1 MKSWT
6 NPFNE
11 YQYFINNDDYS
22 IKGTYSTINTYYQH
36 NFTDVEHKIT
46 ANVNNVIWDGGGDEI
61 SDNYL
66 ADNNFKIFED
76 TRKSHRGIADSRT
89 FMNKSQIDYTLPIAG
104 KYSFE
109 AGYCFDYVQ
118 DFSDYLYR
126 DYEQSTKDWI
136 TNYNFTNNTKFF
148 HTINAVY
155 TTFAGSMFDI
165 NYQLGLRAEYYN
177 RRLFQE
183 TNKVSY
189 TYEKMN
195 YFPSLHISKAF
206 NPTTQMQFSYSK
218 RVQRPDVYVLN
229 PFPDYADDYIVSIGN
244 PDLMPEFTDSY
255 ELNFS
260 KSYDMLFLTME
271 TYYRNTDNA
280 IGRIMKM
287 DNGRLLITSENVG
300 TNNIYGLELSANINL
315 FKKLRLNI
323 SANMYNYEISSKD
336 PTFQSNAKGD
346 VIDGNIQLSYSI
358 NGNSMIQISS
368 VYNGPKYFTD
378 GSVESTYGVGF
389 AVRQFFFD
397 KKLTIFLTG
406 RNVLNTYEFR
416 HTNERHDYK
425 SYGYMKPQG
434 GVISLGLS
442 FNINNYQNKVRP
454 EDKIERT
461 SVGGSGGY

>member
-1 MKSWT
+1 
-6 NPFNE
+6 
-11 YQYFINNDDYS
+11 
-22 IKGTYSTINTYYQH
+22 
-36 NFTDVEHKIT
+36 
-46 ANVNNVIWDGGGDEI
+46 
-61 SDNYL
+61 
-66 ADNNFKIFED
+66 
-76 TRKSHRGIADSRT
+76 
-89 FMNKSQIDYTLPIAG
+89 
-104 KYSFE
+104 
-109 AGYCFDYVQ
+109 
-118 DFSDYLYR
+118 
-126 DYEQSTKDWI
+126 
-136 TNYNFTNNTKFF
+136 
-148 HTINAVY
+148 
-155 TTFAGSMFDI
+155 
-165 NYQLGLRAEYYN
+165 
-177 RRLFQE
+177 
-183 TNKVSY
+183 
-189 TYEKMN
+189 
-195 YFPSLHISKAF
+195 
-206 NPTTQMQFSYSK
+206 
-218 RVQRPDVYVLN
+218 
-229 PFPDYADDYIVSIGN
+229 
-244 PDLMPEFTDSY
+244 
-255 ELNFS
+255 
-260 KSYDMLFLTME
+260 ME